1 MLVLLV
7 RLSPTENLLRDPNP
21 KWISNKIHITSNR
34 VSIWKNHFGCQER
47 YNPNLSI
54 LSPGDPF
61 IRRVLFWVLLLEK
74 IKIGIEP
81 FTSIKRE
88 MGLIFRVTVV
98 GYGEKSICPNT
109 GVSAI
114 TTENRHRHL
123 STAGSPHQP
132 STNHGKTR
140 SIPVVLAKTYYY
152 CRMSC
157 LSVGLQ
163 GFF

>member
-1 MLVLLV
+1 
-7 RLSPTENLLRDPNP
+7 
-21 KWISNKIHITSNR
+21 
-34 VSIWKNHFGCQER
+34 
-47 YNPNLSI
+47 
-54 LSPGDPF
+54 
-61 IRRVLFWVLLLEK
+61 
-74 IKIGIEP
+74 
-81 FTSIKRE
+81 

-163 GFF
+163 GFFWKVLPLSINDKTFDFFLTSSLTIRLI